1 MLEEGLVGLRPGLLK
16 KRQPRNENG
25 GGVMNFSWLHHFMGK
40 RKNDNF
46 HDSPSR
52 FQSRVTSQ

>member
-25 GGVMNFSWLHHFMGK
+25 GGHELLMASSLHGEK
-40 RKNDNF
+40 KK
-46 HDSPSR
+46 
-52 FQSRVTSQ
+52 